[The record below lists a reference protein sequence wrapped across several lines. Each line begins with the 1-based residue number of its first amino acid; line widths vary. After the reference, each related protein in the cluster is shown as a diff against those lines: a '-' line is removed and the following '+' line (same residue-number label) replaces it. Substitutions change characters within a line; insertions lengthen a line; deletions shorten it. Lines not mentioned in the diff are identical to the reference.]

1 MHCQDLATDTVRKEL
16 HIAVI
21 CAPLVAAFGLTRPLL
36 WLQLREV
43 YAQLDA
49 PATMIERQ
57 IITTVC
63 VLSKVVGAEQK
74 RKVSTILEGFVQGYS
89 KRVFNERAL
98 HQLLHH

>member
-36 WLQLREV
+36 WLQLREL
-43 YAQLDA
+43 YAQLGA

-57 IITTVC
+57 IITTVWSAVKGC
-63 VLSKVVGAEQK
+63 GCRTEEKGQYGS
-74 RKVSTILEGFVQGYS
+74 
-89 KRVFNERAL
+89 
-98 HQLLHH
+98 